1 MKLTLS
7 SCSLYFWSEL
17 SSSLTYTLILYEFL
31 CQNIWL
37 HQWDDSTWMNKRK
50 NRIKSNNLFLTLTF
64 IQLILFSSF
73 YSTLFLSFL
82 TSIIVLLK
90 KSNTINKV
98 VLISHSTFY
107 SSYKISLHHKLIL
120 QLNCEL
126 DMILRLIINNQ

>member
-7 SCSLYFWSEL
+7 SCFLYLWSEL
-17 SSSLTYTLILYEFL
+17 SSSLTCTLILYEFL

-64 IQLILFSSF
+64 IQFTLF
-73 YSTLFLSFL
+73 YSLYSISFL

-90 KSNTINKV
+90 NSNTINKV
-98 VLISHSTFY
+98 VLIFHSTFY
-107 SSYKISLHHKLIL
+107 SKYKISFHHKLMLL
-120 QLNCEL
+120 QLNCKL
-126 DMILRLIINNQ
+126 DMISRLIINNR